1 MYDESFR
8 TPLIVKWPGI
18 TKGGS
23 INSDLVSNL
32 DFASTFLEMAGVSIP
47 DGVQGES
54 LVPLLKGK
62 TPTDWRKSVYYHYY
76 EYPGWHMVHR
86 HEGVY
91 DGRYKLINFYELKE
105 WELYDLEKDPNE
117 MNNEIENSEY
127 AAVVQEM
134 KVELQRLRSQYNV
147 PTNRVQDILNVDLK
161 YHSKTMRKNAKAEK

>member
-1 MYDESFR
+1 
-8 TPLIVKWPGI
+8 
-18 TKGGS
+18 
-23 INSDLVSNL
+23 
-32 DFASTFLEMAGVSIP
+32 
-47 DGVQGES
+47 
-54 LVPLLKGK
+54 
-62 TPTDWRKSVYYHYY
+62 
-76 EYPGWHMVHR
+76 MVHR

-117 MNNEIENSEY
+117 MNNQIENSEY

-161 YHSKTMRKNAKAEK
+161 YHSKTMRKNAKAKE